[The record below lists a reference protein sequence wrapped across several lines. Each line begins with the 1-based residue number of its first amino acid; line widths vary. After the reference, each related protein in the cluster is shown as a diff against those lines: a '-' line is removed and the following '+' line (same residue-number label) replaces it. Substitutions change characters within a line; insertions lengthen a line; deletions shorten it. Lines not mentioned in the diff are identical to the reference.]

1 MKIKSIESK
10 AIVSPHDGELM
21 VFGADDNAEGAIQ
34 KFDVSIAKGLSGSAF
49 LPRLQLMTG
58 NSDKCK
64 NNEFPINK
72 YALISGQKYTDV
84 GADVNVLVLVWRPK
98 AIDTKSDEMIVV
110 HDVALPEFDRI
121 KQQSKEKDSGC
132 MYGQEFLVYIPK
144 VEQFATFFM
153 GTPTS
158 RREAPNMLALL
169 MKSATLK
176 PEKIKTKRYT
186 YYSPGVT
193 MCSATFALPDKDEC
207 IAQIKDFNNPKAVE
221 VKRVERE
228 ASAGGSVDPRG

>member
-1 MKIKSIESK
+1 MKIKSMKSK
-10 AIVSPHDGELM
+10 PIDSPFDGELI
-21 VFGADDNAEGAIQ
+21 VFGANDEGADAIQ
-34 KFDVSIAKGLSGSAF
+34 KYDDSIANQLSGSAF

-72 YALISGQKYTDV
+72 FALITGQKHTDI

-110 HDVALPEFDRI
+110 HDVTVPEFDRI
-121 KQQSKEKDSGC
+121 KEQSKEKDSGC
-132 MYGQEFLVYIPK
+132 MYGQEFLVYIPSI
-144 VEQFATFFM
+144 EQFATFFM

-158 RREAPNMLALL
+158 RREAPNMKALL
-169 MKSATLK
+169 MKAATLK

-193 MCSATFALPDKDEC
+193 VCSATFTLPDKAEC
-207 IAQIKDFNNPKAVE
+207 LAQIKDFNNPKAVQ
-221 VKRVERE
+221 VQRVETDP
-228 ASAGGSVDPRG
+228 GGKSPDARG